1 MVSTSEDEPL
11 RRLRRR
17 ESRPLSNFND
27 FKVVIPKFKGK
38 LDLDEFLGWMKIVER
53 VFDLKDVPEER
64 KVKHVA
70 LKLRKYASLVDQLMC
85 QIS

>member
-1 MVSTSEDEPL
+1 LVSTSEDEPL

-17 ESRPLSNFND
+17 ESRPLPNFND
-27 FKVVIPKFKGK
+27 FKVEIPEFEGK
-38 LDLDEFLGWMKIVER
+38 LDLDEFLGWMQIVER

-70 LKLRKYASLVDQLMC
+70 LKLRKCASLWWTNRC
-85 QIS
+85 AK